1 MSPSTGI
8 RANAVVPGGVI
19 TNIEAEFRSEQAAAV
34 VGPVLQATLPS
45 VAAPE
50 QVASAITFLLCDDA
64 ANINGPIL
72 RSRRRSAGDVMYQ
85 ASSGTAQDADALLPL
100 DSCPLCRLLCRQF
113 GN

>member
-1 MSPSTGI
+1 
-8 RANAVVPGGVI
+8 VPGGVI
-19 TNIEAEFRSEQAAAV
+19 TNIEAEFRSEQAAV
-34 VGPVLQATLPS
+34 VGPVLQATLLS
-45 VAAPE
+45 VAVRR

-64 ANINGPIL
+64 ANINGAIL